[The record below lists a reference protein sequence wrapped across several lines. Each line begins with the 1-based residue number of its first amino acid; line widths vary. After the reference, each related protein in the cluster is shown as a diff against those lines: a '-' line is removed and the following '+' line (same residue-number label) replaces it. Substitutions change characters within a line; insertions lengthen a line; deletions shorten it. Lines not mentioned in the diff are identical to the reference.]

1 MTQPM
6 QVIEHKRGDTFV
18 PTCTYLD
25 SAGAPYN
32 YPADGITISSQVR
45 TLRGELVGTLTYAV
59 VAGVGK
65 FTLESGST
73 QNWPL
78 GALRWDVQFLQG
90 ARIFSTKTAELM
102 ILADN
107 TL

>member
-1 MTQPM
+1 MSALM

-32 YPADGITISSQVR
+32 YVADGITITSQVR
-45 TLRGELVGTLTYAV
+45 TPRGELVGTLAYAAGV
-59 VAGVGK
+59 GVGK

-78 GALRWDVQFLQG
+78 GSLRWDVQFAQG
-90 ARIFSTKTAELM
+90 SHIFSTKTAELM
-102 ILADN
+102 LVADN